1 MTSASKNIVAELN
14 KGEKLNSD
22 NYDIWHRMIQ
32 YILEEQETLE
42 ALNNTL
48 AEPEH
53 GNTAQH
59 RGDLEAYQAWK
70 KKNSNARITML
81 NSMQY
86 DLMCEFEKYETT
98 QEMWLALKDKFG
110 GTSIIKLKRLTIKF
124 DSYRTR
130 QNHTIRQHL
139 REMSNM
145 ICELKVN
152 MTHNESIRAFNE
164 IDHHLELEVE
174 RLEAAK
180 HSDNIYMAESSSCK
194 ASGFKR
200 KIGHKYNQKGERF
213 DPNKKKPYVRSAQ
226 GFDPEIERTARRLRG
241 EHRELQAAITMDDLQ
256 DLRNLKRREEIQ
268 PVNVHEDCW
277 SIARSIAIRLFPF
290 SLRDRARAWLNS
302 LLPDSITTW
311 NDLADK
317 LLMKYFPPTKNAKL
331 RNEITSFHQLEDE
344 SLCDAWERF
353 KELLRKC
360 PHHGIPYC
368 IQLGT
373 FYNALN
379 PSTRLMVDASVNGA
393 LLSKSYNEAYEILE
407 RIANNNYQWP
417 STRQAAA
424 RGTTRVHNVNALTAL
439 SAQVTSLTKMIKA
452 MTIAPATV
460 NQIYDMSCI
469 YCGEGHLFDN
479 CPGNPA
485 SVNYVGNFNRQ
496 NQDNLYSNT
505 YNPGWRQYSN
515 FSLNNQNQHAASFSG
530 QNRLA
535 QPSGFYQQNQ
545 EQRSINN
552 DQLSSLKG
560 LIKDY
565 IVKNEA
571 VVQSHIVSL
580 RNLENQIGQLATAI
594 SNRLQGSLPSNI
606 ENPRREGKEHC
617 KVISLRSVKDVDN
630 LVGVPK
636 RKAESTLIQK
646 ETQSEK
652 EPQSPTSQHADES
665 SQAATFA
672 ENDDPTPVDNESKIP
687 QKMKDPG
694 SFTIPCSIGTK
705 YSGKALCDLG
715 ASINLMPLSVFN
727 QLGVGECRPTTVTL
741 QLADRSHA
749 YPKGK
754 IEDVVVDFVVAERLH
769 SCCSKEEINAVTF
782 EELDDEDHEA
792 ANMAWSREKQPF
804 RIDEQIQQRE
814 LTPDQQ
820 EFKVNGPKVKHYIGD
835 DVNSLKN
842 DRFLKDPG

>member
-268 PVNVHEDCW
+268 PVNVHEVGQFNGLPSDDPHLHVK
-277 SIARSIAIRLFPF
+277 LF
-290 SLRDRARAWLNS
+290 
-302 LLPDSITTW
+302 
-311 NDLADK
+311 
-317 LLMKYFPPTKNAKL
+317 
-331 RNEITSFHQLEDE
+331 LE
-344 SLCDAWERF
+344 
-353 KELLRKC
+353 
-360 PHHGIPYC
+360 
-368 IQLGT
+368 LGT

>member
-226 GFDPEIERTARRLRG
+226 GVGMLFDPEIERTARRLRG

-268 PVNVHEDCW
+268 PVNVHEGLNGQCVQRQPRNNNIIHMMLQTVGQFNGLPSDDPHLHVK
-277 SIARSIAIRLFPF
+277 LF
-290 SLRDRARAWLNS
+290 
-302 LLPDSITTW
+302 
-311 NDLADK
+311 
-317 LLMKYFPPTKNAKL
+317 
-331 RNEITSFHQLEDE
+331 LE
-344 SLCDAWERF
+344 
-353 KELLRKC
+353 
-360 PHHGIPYC
+360 
-368 IQLGT
+368 LGT